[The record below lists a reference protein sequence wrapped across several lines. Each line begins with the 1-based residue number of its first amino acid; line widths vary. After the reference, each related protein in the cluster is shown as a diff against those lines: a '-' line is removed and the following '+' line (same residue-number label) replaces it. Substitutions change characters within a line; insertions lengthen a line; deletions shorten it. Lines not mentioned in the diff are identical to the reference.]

1 MIRNKTIP
9 PKLANR
15 FLRTFLRHDF
25 AEEVEG
31 DLEEKFYSSLKSKS
45 SFHAKLNYWLQ
56 VINYLRP
63 FAIRKWKSSN
73 TIYLM
78 MYGNYF
84 KIALRNTLKNKVYSS
99 LNIAGLSIGMTVTIL
114 IGLWIWDELS
124 FDKVQHEYYSTI
136 AQVLQNVSNNGEIQT
151 WSSVPYPLAEEIRRN
166 YSEDFDEVV
175 MGTNTHDY
183 LLTVGNKKLTGHG
196 AFYEARAPH
205 LFTLTML
212 AGNRDGLINP
222 NSILISKSLAIACF
236 GDEDVINKTMRIGD
250 DMDVKVTGVFKDF
263 PSNSSF
269 PNLQFLAPWKLFANA
284 GGWIKNMEDPWRPN
298 AFQLFVQMSNGSTF
312 EQASLKIRDEKLK
325 HVNKELAKKNPQL
338 FLWPMSKWHLYSDFK
353 NGKSV
358 GGRIQYVWMF
368 GIIGGFVLLLAC
380 INFMN
385 LCTARSERRAKE
397 IGIRKSVGSLRMQLI
412 HQFFS
417 ESFFMVLV
425 SLAFALLFAQLLLPF
440 FNEVSSKSMEVPW
453 QNPVYWIIC
462 LTFCVIT
469 GLIAGSYPA
478 LYLSSFQAVRVLKGA
493 FKANQGT
500 TYFRR
505 VLVMVQFSVSV
516 TLIIGTIV
524 VFRQIQFAKDR
535 PIGYNSDGLIS
546 IHMMNDEIH
555 KQFNAFRNELVN
567 TGSVVAIAESSSAPT
582 ETWATSSGFDWEGKD
597 PNLSIDFPFMN
608 SSADYGKAINWEIIQ
623 GRDFSEEFASDS
635 MALIL
640 NEAALKYMGLKEPI
654 GATIR
659 WFGDSYHV
667 IGVVK
672 DLIMQSPYEP
682 VRPTIFTLSRD
693 VQNML
698 IIKINPNVSA
708 TSALAKVEEMFK
720 KFNPI
725 QPFEYQFVDDEYGRK
740 FGNEE
745 RVGKLASAF
754 AGLAIFISC
763 LGIFGLAAFVAEQ
776 RTKEVGIRKVLGA
789 SMMNVW
795 QLLSK
800 EFILLVI
807 LSCFIA
813 MPIGYYVLKLW
824 LKGFTYRTEISWWI
838 FASAFLAALSITLL
852 TVSTQAIR
860 AAMTNPVK
868 SLRSE

>member
-1 MIRNKTIP
+1 MKTSQTHP
-9 PKLANR
+9 PVSAQR
-15 FLRTFLRHDF
+15 FLQCFIREDLAD
-25 AEEVEG
+25 EVLG
-31 DLEEKFYSSLKSKS
+31 DLEEKFYANLKTKS
-45 SFHAKLNYWLQ
+45 AFVAKLNYWLQ
-56 VINYLRP
+56 VLNYLRP
-63 FAIRKWKSSN
+63 FAIRKWKSSK
-73 TIYLM
+73 TIYFM

-99 LNIAGLSIGMTVTIL
+99 LNIAGLCIGMTVTIL

-124 FDKVQHEYYSTI
+124 FDQVQHEHYSTI
-136 AQVLQNVSNNGEIQT
+136 AQVLQNVSNNGETQT
-151 WSSVPYPLAEEIRRN
+151 WSSVPYPLAEEIRKS

-183 LLTVGNKKLTGHG
+183 LLNIGDKKLTGHG
-196 AFYEARAPH
+196 AFYEPRAPH
-205 LFTLTML
+205 LLTLDML
-212 AGNRDGLINP
+212 AGTRDGLIHP

-236 GDEDVINKTMRIGD
+236 GHEDAINKTMRIGD
-250 DMDVKVTGVFKDF
+250 DMDVKVTGVYRDL
-263 PSNSSF
+263 PSNTSF
-269 PNLQFLAPWKLFANA
+269 PDLQFLAPWELLANV

-298 AFQLFVQMSNGSTF
+298 AFQLFVKMSGHSTF

-325 HVNKELAKKNPQL
+325 HINKELAKKNPQL

-353 NGKSV
+353 NGVSV

-417 ESFFMVLV
+417 ESFFMVFV
-425 SLAFALLFAQLLLPF
+425 SLALALLCAQLLLPF
-440 FNEVSSKSMEVPW
+440 FNDLASKSMEMPW
-453 QNPVYWIIC
+453 QNPVYWLIC

-478 LYLSSFQAVRVLKGA
+478 LYLSSFQAVSVLKGA
-493 FKANQGT
+493 FRANHST

-505 VLVMVQFSVSV
+505 VLVVVQFSISV

-535 PIGYNSDGLIS
+535 PIGYNSSGLIS

-555 KQFNAFRNELVN
+555 KQFNAFKNELVN
-567 TGSVVAIAESSSAPT
+567 TGSVVSVAESSSDPT
-582 ETWATSSGFDWEGKD
+582 ETWASSSGFSWEGKD
-597 PNLSIDFPFMN
+597 PNHSIDFPYMN
-608 SSADYGKAINWEIIQ
+608 SSADYGMTLNWEVIQ

-635 MALIL
+635 SALIL
-640 NEAALKYMGLKEPI
+640 NEAAMKYMELREPI
-654 GATIR
+654 GAIIR
-659 WFGDSYHV
+659 WFGEPYHV
-667 IGVVK
+667 VGVVK
-672 DLIMQSPYEP
+672 DLVMQSPYEP
-682 VRPTIFTLSRD
+682 VRPTIFTCSRD
-693 VQNML
+693 AQNML
-698 IIKINPNVSA
+698 IIKINPQVGA
-708 TSALAKVEEMFK
+708 TSALGKVEETFK
-720 KFNPI
+720 KFNPA
-725 QPFEYQFVDDEYGRK
+725 QPFEYQFVDEEYGRK

-754 AGLAIFISC
+754 AGLAVFISC

-800 EFILLVI
+800 EFILLVV
-807 LSCFIA
+807 LSSFIA
-813 MPIGYYVLKLW
+813 MPIGYFVLKSW
-824 LKGFTYRTEISWWI
+824 LQGFTYRTEISWWI
-838 FASAFLAALSITLL
+838 FALAFFAALSITLL
-852 TVSTQAIR
+852 TVSSQAIR